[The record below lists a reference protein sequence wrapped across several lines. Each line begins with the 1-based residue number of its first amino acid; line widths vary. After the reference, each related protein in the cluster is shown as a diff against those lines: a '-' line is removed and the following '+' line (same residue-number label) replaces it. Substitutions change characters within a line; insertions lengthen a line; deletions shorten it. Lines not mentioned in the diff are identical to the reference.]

1 MKTKKLDIFLVDDN
15 IMYLN
20 LLEHFFYKCIG
31 TKGYSLKSFSSG
43 EACLKEVKRSSPHI
57 VVLDYYLNS
66 TMANAENGTNI
77 LRKIKSLNRNAQ
89 VIMLSSQEKIDV
101 ATNSLKLGAS
111 DYVIKNE
118 SAFEHL
124 EIIVKKVCKTIL
136 LKDNIKKLK
145 IRNTIIL
152 IIYFI
157 LVIAL
162 GIYAKRD
169 HWEF

>member
-1 MKTKKLDIFLVDDN
+1 
-15 IMYLN
+15 
-20 LLEHFFYKCIG
+20 
-31 TKGYSLKSFSSG
+31 
-43 EACLKEVKRSSPHI
+43 
-57 VVLDYYLNS
+57 
-66 TMANAENGTNI
+66 MANAENGTNI